1 MYRYQLDPVPGEEVG
16 IRSITI
22 AGDASML
29 AVANS
34 HGTCFIWFLKDGQD
48 FIPLQE
54 MQAHDQYILKALL
67 SSDNRYLAT
76 CSSDHSVK
84 IWEAKVIEEEDD
96 IEFVL
101 NKTLYGHTKW
111 VWDCAFTCD
120 SAYIITGSFL
130 CHYLVSTDTVGKVWN
145 TEKGEVE
152 INLEG
157 HQKGITCLA
166 LNDRE

>member
-1 MYRYQLDPVPGEEVG
+1 
-16 IRSITI
+16 
-22 AGDASML
+22 ML

-34 HGTCFIWFLKDGQD
+34 HGTCFIWTLKDGQD

-54 MQAHDQYILKALL
+54 MQAHDQYILKCLL
-67 SSDNRYLAT
+67 SPDNKYFAT

-84 IWEAKVIEEEDD
+84 IWESKQSEGEEDSL
-96 IEFVL
+96 FVL

-120 SAYIITGSFL
+120 SVYIITGKFIKK
-130 CHYLVSTDTVGKVWN
+130 HIKIVSTDTVGKIWN

-157 HQKGITCLA
+157 HQRGITCLA
-166 LNDRE
+166 LNDKE

>member
-1 MYRYQLDPVPGEEVG
+1 MYRYQLDPVPAEESG

-22 AGDASML
+22 AGDASLL

-34 HGTCFIWFLKDGQD
+34 HGTCFIWLLKDGQD

-54 MQAHDQYILKALL
+54 IDAHDQYVLKALL
-67 SSDNRYLAT
+67 SPDNSYLAT

-84 IWEAKVIEEEDD
+84 IWEAKSIEGEEDS
-96 IEFVL
+96 EFVI

-120 SAYIITGSFL
+120 SAYIITGIIF
-130 CHYLVSTDTVGKVWN
+130 
-145 TEKGEVE
+145 
-152 INLEG
+152 I
-157 HQKGITCLA
+157 
-166 LNDRE
+166 